1 MQAAAGDPEADPE
14 PQPAAE
20 PPSMLWGLDPVFSA
34 FARLYVKDILEMTES
49 TQVPGVYFYNQH
61 PIYKVDVLGIVVS
74 RREREKFFCYG
85 VDDGTGVISCVCWK
99 SELLREEEDP
109 TTGRPPG
116 PRGGFNPTSEL
127 RRLKQAWRE
136 SCQMEIGDLIRVRG
150 TLKTWR
156 QQREVTASCFYR
168 AADPVMALQIDWMLE
183 LPQLY
188 RQCYDQPTPPR
199 GDGRPAHSPLNRATA
214 LIKDFISQKS
224 VAKFRPLDVLELLQP
239 LVSIQPPPADN
250 QEPVAGPSGGQ
261 QLRQLLKEVLQIL
274 MDEGLVYRRVRSQD
288 ELYHVTSQDKELL
301 MAVRDVIREDS
312 RREKYAGRGV
322 HVLHVLSAVRQRFS
336 LNVSRGA
343 LELVLSALE
352 LSSDIISTGGSHY
365 TAV

>member
-1 MQAAAGDPEADPE
+1 MQAATGDPEADPE

-85 VDDGTGVISCVCWK
+85 VDDSTGVISCVCWK

-109 TTGRPPG
+109 TTVECSHNRSSAAFSSKNNIRKRPIPASAAGRMG
-116 PRGGFNPTSEL
+116 P
-127 RRLKQAWRE
+127 
-136 SCQMEIGDLIRVRG
+136 D
-150 TLKTWR
+150 
-156 QQREVTASCFYR
+156 R

-224 VAKFRPLDVLELLQP
+224 VVKFRPLDVLELLQPLVSSQPPPSDNQVTRPDRAADPVMALQIDWMLELPQLYRQHTADSPLNRATALIKDFISQKSVAKFRPLDVLELLQP
-239 LVSIQPPPADN
+239 LVSSQPPPADN
-250 QEPVAGPSGGQ
+250 
-261 QLRQLLKEVLQIL
+261 
-274 MDEGLVYRRVRSQD
+274 
-288 ELYHVTSQDKELL
+288 
-301 MAVRDVIREDS
+301 
-312 RREKYAGRGV
+312 
-322 HVLHVLSAVRQRFS
+322 QRFS